1 MKSRPHIVTQSG
13 LYDTAGLYR
22 VADLLA
28 ARMGTAGSL
37 KNVLG
42 YSRVLIRVMKIIL
55 DLTLH
60 NNCFALRREV
70 LESPRLRKSVMER
83 LGGVQALVLWR
94 RRNTWNTARL
104 AAIASGE
111 YRPMPE
117 PQIPMTVQRKLG
129 PVQPAGALRV
139 EDKPAA
145 CILPKVPSRADNYPA
160 AFRLPVLQNLDYVH
174 RPRAQGAS
182 RASPQKRVP
191 IIVLWP
197 HELDGQ
203 YVPDFTNRVQVP
215 GGGGGADYDA
225 AMPPPGHTA
234 PNIFAPP

>member
-1 MKSRPHIVTQSG
+1 MKTRPHIVTQTD

-28 ARMGTAGSL
+28 AKMETAGSL

-94 RRNTWNTARL
+94 RQEAWNKARL
-104 AAIASGE
+104 AAIASGK
-111 YRPMPE
+111 YRPAAG
-117 PQIPMTVQRKLG
+117 PQIPIRAQREKPPVSPGGASNLG
-129 PVQPAGALRV
+129 GKSAAGT
-139 EDKPAA
+139 
-145 CILPKVPSRADNYPA
+145 LPKAPAHTDNYPA

-174 RPRAQGAS
+174 RLRRPAKTRAK
-182 RASPQKRVP
+182 PEKRFPAV
-191 IIVLWP
+191 VLWP

-203 YVPDFTNRVQVP
+203 YVPDFKSAARVP
-215 GGGGGADYDA
+215 NAEGYPAYREA
-225 AMPPPGHTA
+225 SPPAGVGKCA
-234 PNIFAPP
+234 IFAPP